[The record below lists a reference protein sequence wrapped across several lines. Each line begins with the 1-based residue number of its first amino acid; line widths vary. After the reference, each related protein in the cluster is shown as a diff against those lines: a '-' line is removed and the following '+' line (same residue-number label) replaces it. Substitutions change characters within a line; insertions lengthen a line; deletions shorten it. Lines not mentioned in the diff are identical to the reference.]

1 MRLLK
6 KVKNLLKTYQ
16 LFFFVLI
23 ALSFLTACG
32 DAILGEGLEDSPTV
46 VIIEATFVPG
56 SLSVSPGD
64 VVYFFN
70 EDSSA
75 HRILS
80 ESMSDAFDDTGD
92 FDSGDIQPDG
102 VSFIEIPEDAAIGT
116 TFYFYCS
123 YRENTLTTPNGIL
136 VVE

>member
-1 MRLLK
+1 MQLK
-6 KVKNLLKTYQ
+6 FSRKII
-16 LFFFVLI
+16 FIFI

-32 DAILGEGLEDSPTV
+32 DSTLGEDLEDSPAV
-46 VIIEATFVPG
+46 VILEGTFLPE

-70 EDSSA
+70 EDSTA

-80 ESMSDAFDDTGD
+80 ESTSDAFDDTGD
-92 FDSGDIQPDG
+92 FDSGDILPDD
-102 VSFIEIPEDAAIGT
+102 VSFIEIPEDVAVGT
-116 TFYFYCS
+116 TFTFYCS
-123 YRENTLTTPNGIL
+123 YLEDAMATPNGIL